1 MPIKQ
6 ILKRANWSNKF
17 DRQKLYNMDN
27 ETDNGRFR
35 ADETHQTDAMT
46 FESNNG
52 SKIPPS

>member
-1 MPIKQ
+1 
-6 ILKRANWSNKF
+6 
-17 DRQKLYNMDN
+17 MDN